1 MQKWISVLSQC
12 PIFKSLPENEILN
25 FFSSIPYSINN
36 YPKDDLIYRTGDT
49 ASRIGIILSGHLEIR
64 KCLSSGNFISLFHR
78 TKGEVLGGSIVFSS
92 RPQYP
97 CDVVTK
103 EDSFILW
110 IEKDAALNAFLKN
123 PVIAANI
130 IRISANRIMQL
141 ENRVELFTF
150 YSIQKKIAFSL
161 LNDFTI
167 DNDRSV
173 LIPFSKTTWAEYL
186 NVSRT
191 SLSRELKNLC
201 DAGMI
206 KVDGRRI
213 TILQMDMLEAVLY

>member
-1 MQKWISVLSQC
+1 M
-12 PIFKSLPENEILN
+12 P
-25 FFSSIPYSINN
+25 
-36 YPKDDLIYRTGDT
+36 
-49 ASRIGIILSGHLEIR
+49 
-64 KCLSSGNFISLFHR
+64 
-78 TKGEVLGGSIVFSS
+78 
-92 RPQYP
+92 
-97 CDVVTK
+97 
-103 EDSFILW
+103 
-110 IEKDAALNAFLKN
+110 LNAFLKN

-161 LNDFTI
+161 LNDFAI
-167 DNDRSV
+167 EDQSI

-201 DAGMI
+201 DAGTI
-206 KVDGRRI
+206 KVNGRRI

>member
-1 MQKWISVLSQC
+1 M
-12 PIFKSLPENEILN
+12 
-25 FFSSIPYSINN
+25 
-36 YPKDDLIYRTGDT
+36 
-49 ASRIGIILSGHLEIR
+49 
-64 KCLSSGNFISLFHR
+64 
-78 TKGEVLGGSIVFSS
+78 
-92 RPQYP
+92 
-97 CDVVTK
+97 
-103 EDSFILW
+103 ILW
-110 IEKDAALNAFLKN
+110 IEKDAVLNAFLKN

-161 LNDFTI
+161 LNDFAI
-167 DNDRSV
+167 DNDRTI
-173 LIPFSKTTWAEYL
+173 LIPFPKTPWAEYL

-191 SLSRELKNLC
+191 SLGRELKNLC

-206 KVDGRRI
+206 KVEGRRI

>member
-1 MQKWISVLSQC
+1 ML
-12 PIFKSLPENEILN
+12 
-25 FFSSIPYSINN
+25 
-36 YPKDDLIYRTGDT
+36 
-49 ASRIGIILSGHLEIR
+49 
-64 KCLSSGNFISLFHR
+64 LFY
-78 TKGEVLGGSIVFSS
+78 VFHCST
-92 RPQYP
+92 Q
-97 CDVVTK
+97 
-103 EDSFILW
+103 LL
-110 IEKDAALNAFLKN
+110 LNAFLKN

-161 LNDFTI
+161 LNDFAI
-167 DNDRSV
+167 DKDQSI

-201 DAGMI
+201 YAGTI

-213 TILQMDMLEAVLY
+213 TILQMDMLEAVFI

>member
-1 MQKWISVLSQC
+1 MLLFYVFHCSTR
-12 PIFKSLPENEILN
+12 LP
-25 FFSSIPYSINN
+25 
-36 YPKDDLIYRTGDT
+36 
-49 ASRIGIILSGHLEIR
+49 
-64 KCLSSGNFISLFHR
+64 
-78 TKGEVLGGSIVFSS
+78 
-92 RPQYP
+92 
-97 CDVVTK
+97 
-103 EDSFILW
+103 
-110 IEKDAALNAFLKN
+110 LNAFLKN

-161 LNDFTI
+161 LNDFAI
-167 DNDRSV
+167 EDQSI

-201 DAGMI
+201 DAGTI